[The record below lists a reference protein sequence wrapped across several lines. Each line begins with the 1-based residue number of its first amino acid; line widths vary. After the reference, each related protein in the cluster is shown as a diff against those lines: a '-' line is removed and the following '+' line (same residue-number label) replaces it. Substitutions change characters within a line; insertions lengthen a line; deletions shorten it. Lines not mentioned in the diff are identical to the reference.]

1 MDVVGKA
8 PLRFVLKLPVSAPR
22 PLKSVLFVLFL
33 LLCFSLLHGCRFPQD
48 VEGTLDRVRGGVL
61 EVGVTENPPWV
72 IRTDNGAEGLE
83 PEIVRSLADQ
93 LDAEVRWHW
102 GSESQLLRALEQ
114 LQLDL
119 IIGGIAKNKW
129 ISKAAAPTK
138 PYVKVRSTVG
148 FSEGQAAPS
157 SLEGL
162 TVGVLTINH
171 LAKSLSEKGA
181 VPEKRAEPQ
190 QPDGAFAGPG
200 WWLRAHGYQ
209 PGPFKLTTDK
219 HVMLLPKGENA
230 WMMVVQKH
238 LNSLTGV
245 EQRLQKMEAQ
255 L

>member
-1 MDVVGKA
+1 MVEQD
-8 PLRFVLKLPVSAPR
+8 PLKPEANLWVSALRTLILIVPA
-22 PLKSVLFVLFL
+22 LFL
-33 LLCFSLLHGCRFPQD
+33 LLCFGVLQGCRYPQD
-48 VEGTLDRVRGGVL
+48 VEGTLDKVRGGVL

-72 IRTDNGAEGLE
+72 IRTDGGAEGLE
-83 PEIVRSLADQ
+83 PEIIRSLADQ
-93 LDAEVRWHW
+93 LNAEVRWHW
-102 GSESQLLRALEQ
+102 GAESQLLRALEQ

-129 ISKAAAPTK
+129 ISMPAAPTK

-148 FSEGQAAPS
+148 FPEGQTVPE
-157 SLEGL
+157 SLDGL
-162 TVGVLTINH
+162 TVGVLAINH

-190 QPDGAFAGPG
+190 QPEGAFAGPG
-200 WWLRAHGYQ
+200 WWLKAHGYKT
-209 PGPFKLTTDK
+209 GPFKLATDK

-245 EQRLQKMEAQ
+245 EQRLQQLEAQ